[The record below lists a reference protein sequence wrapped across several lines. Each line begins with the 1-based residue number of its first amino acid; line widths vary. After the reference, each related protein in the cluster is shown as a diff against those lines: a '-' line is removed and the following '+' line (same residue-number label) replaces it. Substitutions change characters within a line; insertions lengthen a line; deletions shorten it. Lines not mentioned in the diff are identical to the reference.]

1 MMLGPPFLV
10 ENSALTV
17 SRGWTSGITSGAS
30 VAVTLPILSSIDD
43 VDVALADEGADRHT
57 GLMCPILSQLL
68 HYLSF
73 AQQSFGL

>member
-1 MMLGPPFLV
+1 MTFAQVSGRASTVMLGPPFLV
-10 ENSALTV
+10 ENSTLTV

-57 GLMCPILSQLL
+57 IFKM
-68 HYLSF
+68 H
-73 AQQSFGL
+73 AK